1 MSRRSILVLSACAA
15 VLATGGAFIWLHL
28 RSQQPVVAFTPETKV
43 AYASP
48 AGATSSAPSAEKAL
62 AQPAARKPLAEPGFE
77 PQTGEVLEFSAAV
90 AKVNDVANL
99 RLQISDRSKFHGRE
113 AWHFQA
119 YAHTQNP
126 LRMIFPLDDQF
137 DSYSDAGSYTSMQY
151 EMRLNERGQKV
162 DSIQRMSATGKE
174 PAPPGA
180 SVARVLPG
188 TRDPLGMMQYLRSVD
203 WSATQQVRSPV
214 YDGRKLYD
222 VRAAKTGTARVTVPA
237 GSFSTTAIEIR
248 VFENG
253 AEMKDAHF
261 TLYLAG
267 DAGRTPVLLEA
278 VLPFATARVELVKRT
293 E

>member
-1 MSRRSILVLSACAA
+1 MSRRPILVLSACAA
-15 VLATGGAFIWLHL
+15 ILATGGAFAWLHL
-28 RSQQPVVAFTPETKV
+28 RSQQAVVAFTPEAKV
-43 AYASP
+43 EYASP
-48 AGATSSAPSAEKAL
+48 SAPPSSAPTPEKV
-62 AQPAARKPLAEPGFE
+62 PSEPVARKLVAEPGFV
-77 PQTGEVLEFSAAV
+77 PQAGEVLEFSAAV

-99 RLQISDRSKFHGRE
+99 RLQISDRSDFQGKE

-137 DSYSDAGSYTSMQY
+137 DSYSDAGSYASMQY

-180 SVARVLPG
+180 SIARVLPG

-203 WSATQQVRSPV
+203 WSATRQVQSPV

-222 VRAAKTGTARVTVPA
+222 VRAEKTGTAQVSVPA
-237 GSFSTTAIEIR
+237 GNFSTTAVEIR

-253 AEMKDAHF
+253 VEMKDAHF
-261 TLYLAG
+261 TLYLAR
-267 DAGRTPVLLEA
+267 DATHTPVLLEA
-278 VLPFATARVELVKRT
+278 VLPFATARVTLVRRT